1 MLLYIH
7 GFNSS
12 PFSDKAVMT
21 AKYMAR
27 HHPSVAFHQ
36 PQLPNTPKAAMV
48 LLTDY
53 VEAAIDAK
61 EPLAYI
67 GSSLGGYF
75 ASYLAETYGGRAV
88 LVNPAV
94 KPFELLDEFMGPQF
108 NPYTEQHYLVLPEH
122 KSEVAEF
129 NTAVIRNPDRFLVL
143 LQTGD
148 EVLDYREAVNKYHHC
163 QLRVEAGGDHSFV
176 GYESHLQTVSQFLH
190 LP

>member
-21 AKYMAR
+21 AKYMAL

-48 LLTDY
+48 LLTAY
-53 VEAAIDAK
+53 VEAAIDAN
-61 EPLAYI
+61 EPLTYI

-75 ASYLAETYGGRAV
+75 ASYLAETYGGKAV

-94 KPFELLDEFMGPQF
+94 KPFELFDEFMGPQF

-129 NTAVIRNPDRFLVL
+129 NTAVIRNPDRFWYYCRQVMMCWIIAKRSISIITVNCELKRVVITALLVMSRICKL
-143 LQTGD
+143 
-148 EVLDYREAVNKYHHC
+148 
-163 QLRVEAGGDHSFV
+163 
-176 GYESHLQTVSQFLH
+176 
-190 LP
+190 

>member
-1 MLLYIH
+1 
-7 GFNSS
+7 
-12 PFSDKAVMT
+12 MT

-48 LLTDY
+48 LLTAY
-53 VEAAIDAK
+53 VEAAIDAN

-75 ASYLAETYGGRAV
+75 ASYLAETYGGKAV

-94 KPFELLDEFMGPQF
+94 KPFELFDEFMGPQF

-148 EVLDYREAVNKYHHC
+148 DVLDYREAVNKYHHC